1 MRELRQFTA
10 VIEQEGDGFV
20 ALCPELDIASQ
31 GDTIEVAR
39 ANLTE
44 AVDLFL
50 TSAKPSEVRN
60 RLHGTIA
67 DNEAR
72 VRYFEEK
79 YGGSFE
85 QFETSLLAGLDTPEA
100 HEDYN
105 DWFFWHEVLRGK
117 GN

>member
-1 MRELRQFTA
+1 M
-10 VIEQEGDGFV
+10 
-20 ALCPELDIASQ
+20 CPELDVASE
-31 GDTIEVAR
+31 GDTIEAAR

-72 VRYFEEK
+72 VRYFEE
-79 YGGSFE
+79 GSTFE

-105 DWFFWHEVLRGK
+105 DWFFGNEVLRKRGTE
-117 GN
+117 